1 MIPFKDE
8 FTTWLHIERGLSP
21 ATVNAYLSDL
31 SQFFSYYQ
39 GALDALSIESIETFF
54 TLSAQNF
61 KKSSSIHRLKMSLKT
76 YFKFIISDITPLSF
90 PVDLIESPKLGSYLP
105 EVLSTD
111 EINRMIDKA
120 SLLEK
125 VIIELLYG
133 AGLRVSE
140 LTYLK
145 IQDVSDTFIKVLG
158 KGSKERRVPIH
169 QKALQVLDQY
179 LALRKDKSPY
189 LLLDDNHKPLTRQKV
204 YTLLKKLAKEVE
216 IIKNISPHTFR
227 HSFATHLLEGGAD
240 LRVIQELLGHSH
252 IATTDVYTHL
262 SKKKLTE
269 NFDKFHPKP

>member
-8 FTTWLHIERGLSP
+8 FMTWLHIERGLSS

-31 SQFFSYYQ
+31 MQFFTYYT
-39 GALDALSIESIETFF
+39 ASLDALSLEHVEMFF
-54 TLSAQNF
+54 TLTAQRS

-76 YFKFIISDITPLSF
+76 YFKFIISDIMSLSF
-90 PVDLIESPKLGSYLP
+90 CVDLIESPKLGSYLP

-111 EINRMIDKA
+111 EIKQMLEKA
-120 SLLEK
+120 PLLEK

-140 LTYLK
+140 LTCLK

-169 QKALQVLDQY
+169 KQALEVLDQY
-179 LALRKDKSPY
+179 LALRKDKVAY
-189 LLLDDNHKPLTRQKV
+189 LLIDDNNKPLTRQKIYLV
-204 YTLLKKLAKEVE
+204 LKKLAKQSG